1 MPYVAERMRVCETEN
16 ADRNALGN
24 YLPWKL
30 EPKRNVIDH
39 YRLPSPPPMI
49 LLKLTDV
56 NADT

>member
-1 MPYVAERMRVCETEN
+1 MPYIAERMRAYETEN

-30 EPKRNVIDH
+30 EPKRNVIDR
-39 YRLPSPPPMI
+39 YRLPPPLMI
-49 LLKLTDV
+49 LLKLRDV